1 MQRLT
6 ESRLSAT
13 DVRCAFLLPVTFIGS
28 VTACSSGNSPAPDA
42 SIEPAENWQREVL
55 HTDLALDVSALSGR
69 AVVRLATDE
78 AQGAS
83 FEVGDLDIRAVSD
96 AGGAPLRFRAANG
109 RLDVGMAQGAAD
121 IVIEYAFSAH
131 GNFEGWMPDSGTT
144 FLWPD
149 RCGNLYP
156 CRSDPAR
163 GQTYSMAVSG
173 VPQDMTAVFA
183 TEIPLRALSY
193 MPAVAVGDYTRLE
206 LGRTANGTQVIAW
219 HLPGEAE
226 AAASGT
232 VLLLAAMDFYESTY
246 GPYPFGDAAGSVS
259 VRWPDGFFGGMEHHP
274 FWHVASSSFADPE
287 VHAHEAA
294 HGWYGNGVRIACW
307 EDFAL
312 SEGTASYMAARALG
326 ASGIDVW
333 PAYECRLKRVCQDSV
348 RNTVA
353 RPAGCGSIDIA
364 SHPLWSDAPYMKG
377 AYFLR
382 KVAERVDADA
392 LDAALADFYAG
403 HRGNAAGVDALVAAL
418 KAAFPD
424 QSQVIAQLA
433 DGWFHQLECPELP
446 QRDCP

>member
-1 MQRLT
+1 
-6 ESRLSAT
+6 LSAT
-13 DVRCAFLLPVTFIGS
+13 DLRCALLLPITFIGS
-28 VTACSSGNSPAPDA
+28 LTACSGGNSPAPDA

-55 HTDLALDVSALSGR
+55 HTDLALDLFMLSGR
-69 AVVRLATDE
+69 AVVRLAADA

-109 RLDVGMAQGAAD
+109 RLDVGMAKGAAD
-121 IVIEYAFSAH
+121 IEIEYAFSAH
-131 GNFEGWMPDSGTT
+131 ADFDGWMPDSGAT

-163 GQTYSMAVSG
+163 GQTYSMAISG

-183 TEIPLRALSY
+183 TEIPLRAPSY
-193 MPAVAVGDYTRLE
+193 MPAVAVGDYTRLA
-206 LGRTANGTQVIAW
+206 LGSTANGTQVFAW
-219 HLPGEAE
+219 HLPGEA
-226 AAASGT
+226 AAATMGT
-232 VLLLAAMDFYESTY
+232 APLLAAMDFYESTY

-259 VRWPDGFFGGMEHHP
+259 VRWPDGFVGGMEHHP

-326 ASGIDVW
+326 ASGIDLW

-364 SHPLWSDAPYMKG
+364 SHPLWSDVPYMKG
-377 AYFLR
+377 ARFLR
-382 KVAERVDADA
+382 EVANIVGAEA
-392 LDAALADFYAG
+392 LDAVLADFHARHLG
-403 HRGNAAGVDALVAAL
+403 AAAGVDDLEHAIA
-418 KAAFPD
+418 AAFPEAA
-424 QSQVIAQLA
+424 QAIAQLA
-433 DGWFHQLECPELP
+433 EEWLYQLACPEVP
-446 QRDCP
+446 ERDCATQ